1 MATLLRDPY
10 KLDWRGDP
18 PHMLKPDIPVWYRF
32 LEKWG
37 SQFVNLW
44 YDVLLGAPL
53 LSSEEEKN
61 SFLRMYRS
69 NVSKRADAIAELSNE
84 LWIIEVAFDPG
95 LRSLGQVQ
103 VYRALWLR
111 DPVIRKIE
119 RCVIVCEQMEPNL
132 LDAAGM
138 YGILVFVV

>member
-37 SQFVNLW
+37 SQFINLW

-61 SFLRMYRS
+61 SYLRMYRS
-69 NVSKRADAIAELSNE
+69 NVSRRADAIAELDKE
-84 LWIIEVAFDPG
+84 VWIIEAASDPG
-95 LRSLGQVQ
+95 LRAIGQVQ
-103 VYRALWLR
+103 VYRTLWLR

-119 RCVIVCEQMEPNL
+119 RTVIVCEQMEPNL